1 MKRLFGNNKGV
12 SPVISSTIIVGITI
26 ACMLVAQQFAQN
38 GIMTSHNK
46 MGEKLCIEQVFINN
60 TTIRIYT
67 RNIGQVN
74 SKIQFGRVNG
84 QTYNLT
90 EGKVALPPNIEGQ
103 FVTIEN
109 YETSS
114 AGVYRIELVTT
125 HWNSFETE
133 VSYK

>member
-1 MKRLFGNNKGV
+1 MKRMFENSKGI
-12 SPVISSTIIVGITI
+12 SPVISSTIMVGITI

-114 AGVYRIELVTT
+114 AGVYLIELVTT
-125 HWNSFETE
+125 HWNSFETK